1 MSIIQD
7 NLKIT
12 FHHNGNERR
21 YIFIDDEIQKDK
33 NNNIC
38 QINTYIEVLDDD
50 GLKKKIRDGIMEC
63 ENFQGIIDEYKKYI
77 GPHDDELIRRA
88 LANLKK

>member
-1 MSIIQD
+1 MHFTQS
-7 NLKIT
+7 
-12 FHHNGNERR
+12 R
-21 YIFIDDEIQKDK
+21 DDEIQKDK

-50 GLKKKIRDGIMEC
+50 GLKKKIRDGIMEW
-63 ENFQGIIDEYKKYI
+63 ETFQGIIDKNKKYI